1 MGRTVGKAQ
10 ATQEAREVRFVQ
22 PRVRLVAYTKDP
34 YQLAVA
40 SARTCYAA
48 DFEFVGRVTPKG
60 ERSRTTL
67 LGALPHLE
75 AELAEIGRLDVPHDM
90 RILRVEALL
99 LQLPTD
105 DLRAALQEFAN
116 QARIRAEGNASLAH
130 SIYEAGHHTPFQ
142 HPTFV
147 FAVEDVSRDVVESFL
162 HNHVFYNSEQQSQR
176 YVEMKRADV
185 HAPASVLAHPEAR
198 AVYEQ
203 AVRQAWEAYHA
214 LRERL
219 VGPNQ
224 KVMGAIGKVKGQSD
238 KEVVKEAEKKA
249 QEMARYVIPVAA
261 ATQLYHTVSGIV
273 LLRYLRMC
281 EASSA
286 PAEARAIAEAM
297 AAEVRKVD
305 PAFMEQV
312 RETTRPR
319 AEHAEWALAGPA
331 PAQPP
336 AGLGAAQG
344 GAEAVAA
351 APFRFSRLVHATP
364 DASALVVAAMR
375 EVTGSTLPDR
385 ELLAAALDPGR
396 NPVWNDTLNTWDH
409 SPLLRTLRH
418 VHYTFRKR
426 LSLTAYAQD
435 QRHRM
440 TPGSRPQLQRLL
452 TPEPDVHVPEIIAG
466 DAESRR
472 LYDAA
477 IDGLWGAMA
486 RLQKLGIPPEDVA
499 YLLPNATHVTFHQ
512 SGDLLSFIHKWRLR
526 LCFNAQKEIFDAS
539 LEELRQVQ
547 AVHPELTAW
556 VGPPCSF
563 VAAAQPPELQQ
574 SVEACCPE
582 GPRWCGVKVWLNFD
596 AKAGK
601 PKRPY

>member
-1 MGRTVGKAQ
+1 VPKAQ
-10 ATQEAREVRFVQ
+10 AAQESREVRVVQ

-48 DFEFVGRVTPKG
+48 DFVFAGRLDKKG
-60 ERSRTTL
+60 ERTRLTL
-67 LGALPHLE
+67 EEALPRHRLELAQIGALDTQH
-75 AELAEIGRLDVPHDM
+75 ARRIELVASVQAQVEDPDV
-90 RILRVEALL
+90 RNAVAAFA
-99 LQLPTD
+99 
-105 DLRAALQEFAN
+105 DLARQRADAD
-116 QARIRAEGNASLAH
+116 ARIAH

-147 FAVEDVSRDVVESFL
+147 FALEDVSRNVVESFF

-176 YVEMKRADV
+176 YVEMKRAEV
-185 HAPASVLAHPEAR
+185 HAPASVAANPEAL
-198 AVYEQ
+198 ALYTG
-203 AVRQAWEAYHA
+203 AVRQAWDAYHA

-219 VGPNQ
+219 VAPNH
-224 KVMGAIGKVKGQSD
+224 KVMGAIGKIKGQSE
-238 KEVVKEAEKKA
+238 KEALKEAEKKA
-249 QEMARYVIPVAA
+249 QEMARYVLPIAA

-286 PAEARAIAEAM
+286 PDEARAVVEQM

-305 PAFMEQV
+305 AAFIDQA
-312 RETTRPR
+312 REEPRPR
-319 AEHAEWALAGPA
+319 GEHPEWRLAGDAPVPPLPA
-331 PAQPP
+331 SVRSQ
-336 AGLGAAQG
+336 
-344 GAEAVAA
+344 
-351 APFRFSRLVHATP
+351 LVHHTP
-364 DASALVVAAMR
+364 DAARLVATAVR

-385 ELLAAALDPGR
+385 ELLGQVLDPKR
-396 NPVWNDTLNTWDH
+396 NPDWNDTLNTWDH
-409 SPLLRTLRH
+409 SPVLRTLRH

-440 TPGSRPQLQRLL
+440 TPGTRPQLHRLL
-452 TPEPDVHVPEIIAG
+452 TPEPDVHVPDVVRSDPEAL
-466 DAESRR
+466 RT
-472 LYDAA
+472 YDAA
-477 IDGLWGAMA
+477 IRTLWDAMA
-486 RLQKLGIPPEDVA
+486 KLRALGVPAHDAA

-512 SGDLLSFIHKWRLR
+512 SGDLLSFVHKWRLR

-539 LEELRQVQ
+539 LDELRQAQ
-547 AVHPELTAW
+547 AVTPELTQW
-556 VGPPCSF
+556 IGPPCSF
-563 VAAAQPPELQQ
+563 VAAAQPPEKQQ

-596 AKAGK
+596 AAKGT

>member
-1 MGRTVGKAQ
+1 MGRIVGNQ
-10 ATQEAREVRFVQ
+10 AAQEAREVRFVE

-48 DFEFVGRVTPKG
+48 DFEFVGRITPKG

-67 LGALPHLE
+67 LDALPHLE
-75 AELAEIGRLDVPHDM
+75 AELSEIGRLDVPHDQ
-90 RILRVEALL
+90 RIIRVEALL

-116 QARIRAEGNASLAH
+116 QARIRAEGNAALAH

-147 FAVEDVSRDVVESFL
+147 FALEDVSRDVVESFF
-162 HNHVFYNSEQQSQR
+162 HNHIFYNSEQQSQR

-185 HAPASVLAHPEAR
+185 HAPASIRKDPAALEL
-198 AVYEQ
+198 YQE
-203 AVRQAWEAYHA
+203 AVRQAWESYHA

-219 VGPNQ
+219 VAPNHR
-224 KVMGAIGKVKGQSD
+224 VMAAIGKVKGQSD
-238 KEVVKEAEKKA
+238 KESLKEAEKKA
-249 QEMARYVIPVAA
+249 QEMARYVIPIAA

-281 EASSA
+281 EASST
-286 PAEARAIAEAM
+286 PDEARVVVEAM
-297 AAEVRKVD
+297 AAEVRKID
-305 PAFMEQV
+305 SAFMDQATES
-312 RETTRPR
+312 PR
-319 AEHAEWALAGPA
+319 LRADHAEWALAGDA
-331 PAQPP
+331 PMPSLDAK
-336 AGLGAAQG
+336 ARSVLI
-344 GAEAVAA
+344 
-351 APFRFSRLVHATP
+351 HHTP
-364 DASALVVAAMR
+364 DASRLVVDAVR
-375 EVTGSTLPDR
+375 EVTGSTLPAK
-385 ELLAAALDPGR
+385 ELLQRVLDPGR
-396 NPVWNDTLNTWDH
+396 NAVWNDTLNTWDH
-409 SPLLRTLRH
+409 SPVLRSLRH

-440 TPGSRPQLQRLL
+440 TPGSRPQIHRLL
-452 TPEPDVHVPEIIAG
+452 TPEPDVYTPDIIAG
-466 DAESRR
+466 DAESKR
-472 LYDAA
+472 LFDSA
-477 IDGLWGAMA
+477 IRVLWSAMTALRA
-486 RLQKLGIPPEDVA
+486 RGIPDEDAA
-499 YLLPNATHVTFHQ
+499 YLLPNATNLTFHQ
-512 SGDLLSFIHKWRLR
+512 SGDLLSFVHKWRLR

-539 LEELRQVQ
+539 LDELRQVQ
-547 AVHPELTAW
+547 AVHPELTSW
-556 VGPPCSF
+556 IGPPCSF

-582 GPRWCGVKVWLNFD
+582 GKKWCGVKVWLNFD
-596 AKAGK
+596 AAKGT

>member
-1 MGRTVGKAQ
+1 MGRTVGNTQ
-10 ATQEAREVRFVQ
+10 ATQEAREVRFVE

-48 DFEFVGRVTPKG
+48 DFVFAGRLDKKG
-60 ERSRTTL
+60 ERNRLSL
-67 LGALPHLE
+67 EQALPAHRI
-75 AELAEIGRLDVPHDM
+75 ELAEIGDLTTPHKR
-90 RILRVEALL
+90 RIDLVAH
-99 LQLPTD
+99 LQ
-105 DLRAALQEFAN
+105 
-116 QARIRAEGNASLAH
+116 ASLDDPDVRNAVAAFADLARQRADTDAKIAH

-147 FAVEDVSRDVVESFL
+147 FALEDVSRDVVESFL
-162 HNHVFYNSEQQSQR
+162 HNHIFYNSEQQSQR

-185 HAPASVLAHPEAR
+185 HAPASIRNDPQALKIYHD
-198 AVYEQ
+198 
-203 AVRQAWEAYHA
+203 AVRTAWDAYHE

-219 VGPNQ
+219 VTPNH
-224 KVMGAIGKVKGQSD
+224 KVMGAIGKVKGQSE
-238 KEVVKEAEKKA
+238 KESLKEAEKKS
-249 QEMARYVIPVAA
+249 QEMARYVIPIAA

-286 PAEARAIAEAM
+286 PAEARLVVEAM

-305 PAFMEQV
+305 PLFVDQAQ
-312 RETTRPR
+312 ETPRAR
-319 AEHAEWALAGPA
+319 AEHAEWALAGDA
-331 PAQPP
+331 PLQPLDP
-336 AGLGAAQG
+336 KVRSKL
-344 GAEAVAA
+344 
-351 APFRFSRLVHATP
+351 LHHTP
-364 DASALVVAAMR
+364 DAARVVAAAMR
-375 EVTGSTLPDR
+375 EVTGSALADKD
-385 ELLAAALDPGR
+385 LLAAVLDPGR

-409 SPLLRTLRH
+409 SPVLRSLRH

-440 TPGSRPQLQRLL
+440 TPGSRPQLHRLL
-452 TPEPDVHVPEIIAG
+452 TPEPDVHVPDIIAG
-466 DAESRR
+466 DADCRR
-472 LYDAA
+472 IFDGAVRTLWDAIA
-477 IDGLWGAMA
+477 TLRA
-486 RLQKLGIPPEDVA
+486 RGIPAEDAA
-499 YLLPNATHVTFHQ
+499 YLLPNATNVTFHQ
-512 SGDLLSFIHKWRLR
+512 SGDLLSFVHKWRLR

-539 LEELRQVQ
+539 LDELRQVQ

-556 VGPPCSF
+556 IGPPCSF

-596 AKAGK
+596 AAKGT

>member
-1 MGRTVGKAQ
+1 MGRSVGKAQ
-10 ATQEAREVRFVQ
+10 AAQEAAEAREVRFVE

-75 AELAEIGRLDVPHDM
+75 SELAEIGRLDVPHDQ
-90 RILRVEALL
+90 RIMRVEALL

-116 QARIRAEGNASLAH
+116 QARIRAEGNVSLAH

-147 FAVEDVSRDVVESFL
+147 FALEDVSRDVVESFL

-185 HAPASVLAHPEAR
+185 HAPASVRSDPEALR
-198 AVYEQ
+198 VYQ
-203 AVRQAWEAYHA
+203 DAVRKAWDAYHG

-219 VGPNQ
+219 VAPNH
-224 KVMGAIGKVKGQSD
+224 KVMGAIGKVKGQTE
-238 KEVVKEAEKKA
+238 KESVKEAEKKA

-305 PAFMEQV
+305 PVFMEQV
-312 RETTRPR
+312 KETARPR
-319 AEHAEWALAGPA
+319 AEHAEWALAGDAPLPA
-331 PAQPP
+331 LQ
-336 AGLGAAQG
+336 AGARSVLVHHTPDAPRL
-344 GAEAVAA
+344 VAA
-351 APFRFSRLVHATP
+351 AV
-364 DASALVVAAMR
+364 R
-375 EVTGSTLPDR
+375 EVTGSALPER
-385 ELLAAALDPGR
+385 ELLAAVLDPGR

-409 SPLLRTLRH
+409 SPVLRTLRH

-440 TPGSRPQLQRLL
+440 TPGSRPQIHRLL
-452 TPEPDVHVPEIIAG
+452 TPEPDVHVPDAIAG
-466 DAESRR
+466 DPDCRR
-472 LYDAA
+472 LFDRAVGTLWQA
-477 IDGLWGAMA
+477 IAKLRA
-486 RLQKLGIPPEDVA
+486 RGIPAEDAA
-499 YLLPNATHVTFHQ
+499 YLLPNATNVTFHQ
-512 SGDLLSFIHKWRLR
+512 SGDLLSFVHKWRLR

-539 LEELRQVQ
+539 LDELRQVQ

-556 VGPPCSF
+556 IGPPCSF

-596 AKAGK
+596 AAKGT